1 MKKTIT
7 TLVFAIIVLITNAQT
22 PNWQWAKNAN
32 GTLWDEGI
40 SCSADTKGNIFVTG
54 HFASS
59 SITFGTTTLTNMGSF
74 DMFMVKYDSTGN
86 VLWAKSAGGT
96 SSDEGRSC
104 SADAAGNIYV
114 TGYFESSSITFGTTT
129 LTNVGPVGTYD
140 MFMVKY
146 DSIGNVL
153 WAKSAAGTSYNEGYG
168 CSADANGNIFVTGYF
183 RSSSITFGTTT
194 LTNVGAG
201 IDDIFI
207 VKYDPTGNVLWAK
220 SAGGTSSDYGYG
232 CSADANGDIFVTGS
246 FYSPSI
252 TFGTDT
258 LTNASP
264 FGTNDMFIVKYDSI
278 GNVLWAKSAG
288 GSSYSDVGRSCSA
301 DTSGNI
307 FVMGSFESP
316 SSITFGTT
324 TLTSVGIPYSV
335 DMFIV
340 KYDSTGNII
349 WAKSAEGD
357 FNDEGQ
363 SCSADANGNIFVTG
377 SFYSSSITFGTT
389 TLTNVGGQGGVDMF
403 TVKYDSIG
411 NVLWVKSAGVTS
423 DDYGYGCSA
432 DANGNIFV
440 TGSFTSS
447 SITFGTTSLTNM
459 GAGYADMFIAKLEG
473 SSTSITEINKEIE
486 VAIFPNPTSGEF
498 NVSSSK
504 FKIQRVE
511 IYNVYGEKIYSTTL
525 NAPVETLNLSDKPSG
540 IYFLHLKT
548 EQGRAIQKLIIQK

>member
-168 CSADANGNIFVTGYF
+168 CSADANGNIFVTG
-183 RSSSITFGTTT
+183 
-194 LTNVGAG
+194 
-201 IDDIFI
+201 
-207 VKYDPTGNVLWAK
+207 
-220 SAGGTSSDYGYG
+220 
-232 CSADANGDIFVTGS
+232 
-246 FYSPSI
+246 
-252 TFGTDT
+252 
-258 LTNASP
+258 
-264 FGTNDMFIVKYDSI
+264 
-278 GNVLWAKSAG
+278 
-288 GSSYSDVGRSCSA
+288 
-301 DTSGNI
+301 
-307 FVMGSFESP
+307 
-316 SSITFGTT
+316 
-324 TLTSVGIPYSV
+324 
-335 DMFIV
+335 
-340 KYDSTGNII
+340 
-349 WAKSAEGD
+349 
-357 FNDEGQ
+357 
-363 SCSADANGNIFVTG
+363 
-377 SFYSSSITFGTT
+377 
-389 TLTNVGGQGGVDMF
+389 
-403 TVKYDSIG
+403 
-411 NVLWVKSAGVTS
+411 
-423 DDYGYGCSA
+423 
-432 DANGNIFV
+432 
-440 TGSFTSS
+440 SFTSS